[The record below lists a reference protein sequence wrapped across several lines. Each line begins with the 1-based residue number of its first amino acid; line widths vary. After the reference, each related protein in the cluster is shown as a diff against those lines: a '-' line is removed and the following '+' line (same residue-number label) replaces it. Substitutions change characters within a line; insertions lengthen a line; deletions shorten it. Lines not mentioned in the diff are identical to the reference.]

1 MLTFQYYLLGFL
13 DTVAGHFMLVSY
25 LLAVTDEQAV
35 WSRLKKL
42 QPLSLSPVIAF
53 LLSLG
58 LSAVL
63 EVGILRYFIIS
74 FVTLVMCSLWVT
86 WAWRWDI
93 WRAFSAVCMAG
104 ILQVAATAL
113 VQVLFLMFP
122 SGLKLDATA
131 MAAALLFSAASAAML
146 KRLHFGTWFRLLLED
161 QANLRRT
168 AALIFALEI
177 SMETFLILQN
187 GVRGQYLAAYY
198 SLAVVLV
205 LLMIGLIVREFDS

>member
-42 QPLSLSPVIAF
+42 PPLSLSPVIAF

-74 FVTLVMCSLWVT
+74 FVTLVMCSLCVT

-122 SGLKLDATA
+122 SGLKLDAAA

-177 SMETFLILQN
+177 SMFHSVFRKKTHL
-187 GVRGQYLAAYY
+187 
-198 SLAVVLV
+198 
-205 LLMIGLIVREFDS
+205 

>member
-42 QPLSLSPVIAF
+42 PPLSLSPVIAF

-63 EVGILRYFIIS
+63 EVGILRYFIMS
-74 FVTLVMCSLWVT
+74 FVTLVMCSLCVT

-104 ILQVAATAL
+104 ILQVAS
-113 VQVLFLMFP
+113 
-122 SGLKLDATA
+122 SG
-131 MAAALLFSAASAAML
+131 
-146 KRLHFGTWFRLLLED
+146 
-161 QANLRRT
+161 
-168 AALIFALEI
+168 
-177 SMETFLILQN
+177 ILPP
-187 GVRGQYLAAYY
+187 GR
-198 SLAVVLV
+198 
-205 LLMIGLIVREFDS
+205 